1 MMLLNVKVMSY
12 IANAHIIKGC
22 EVQSLAW
29 AAAQFGWI
37 AGAGFIVSLSLVT
50 CYTSLLL
57 AYCSLVTCYTSLLLA
72 YCYSSPDPD
81 PVTRRENYVKLFRTL
96 GTIAF
101 CYSSSLIKIQ
111 VLCRIL
117 SNSLILGNRSMAL
130 WQ

>member
-1 MMLLNVKVMSY
+1 MMLLNVKQMSY

-37 AGAGFIVSLSLVT
+37 ARSGFIVAL
-50 CYTSLLL
+50 
-57 AYCSLVTCYTSLLLA
+57 SLVTCYTSLLLA

-81 PVTRRENYVKLFRTL
+81 PVTRRENYVKLFGTL
-96 GTIAF
+96 GSIAF
-101 CYSSSLIKIQ
+101 CYSSSLIMIKIQ

>member
-1 MMLLNVKVMSY
+1 MMLLNVKLMSY

-37 AGAGFIVSLSLVT
+37 AGPGFIVAL
-50 CYTSLLL
+50 
-57 AYCSLVTCYTSLLLA
+57 SLVTCYTSLLLA

-81 PVTRRENYVKLFRTL
+81 PVTRRENYVKLFGTL

>member
-1 MMLLNVKVMSY
+1 MMLLNVKLMSY

-22 EVQSLAW
+22 EVKSLAW

-37 AGAGFIVSLSLVT
+37 AGAGFIV
-50 CYTSLLL
+50 

-81 PVTRRENYVKLFRTL
+81 TVTRRENYVKLFGTL
-96 GTIAF
+96 GSIAF
-101 CYSSSLIKIQ
+101 CYSSLIKIQ

-117 SNSLILGNRSMAL
+117 SNSLILGNRSMDL
-130 WQ
+130 WKQMG